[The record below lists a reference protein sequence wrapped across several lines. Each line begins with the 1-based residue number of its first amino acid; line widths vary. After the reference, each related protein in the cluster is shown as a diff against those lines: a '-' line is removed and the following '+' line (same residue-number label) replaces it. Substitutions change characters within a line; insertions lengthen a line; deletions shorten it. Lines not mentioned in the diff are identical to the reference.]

1 MCLHN
6 TWQRIKNIIPEFSF
20 HQISDGVPVTFRYPS
35 VAIHTSPF
43 YCGNMWALTK
53 SIPQNV
59 VPRSNLV
66 MTRNNKRHEQIS
78 LTLKGNFFFK
88 RFAIFSGVRLN
99 LVNKYLSWKLHRCFY
114 SWIDAHLQKYAN
126 YQMDN
131 IRNTGIGRELQS
143 IKNWAWSISPLLDI
157 YPLK

>member
-66 MTRNNKRHEQIS
+66 MTRNNKRHEKIS
-78 LTLKGNFFFK
+78 LTLKLKGAENFRKFVL
-88 RFAIFSGVRLN
+88 FSRVRL
-99 LVNKYLSWKLHRCFY
+99 KYESLILHKQIPELKTPQVLLQLDRC
-114 SWIDAHLQKYAN
+114 SPTKYAN
-126 YQMDN
+126 YQIDN
-131 IRNTGIGRELQS
+131 IRNRKRVSKHREFSMVDQS
-143 IKNWAWSISPLLDI
+143 SS
-157 YPLK
+157 